1 MDPATA
7 FVFASLMMLA
17 NGWVLGMVGR
27 DFPAALRPCTA
38 SWRIA
43 TLLLAGGALIYA
55 VRDYAP
61 RAAGM
66 LLANGLLLLG
76 CTGYWRALRQF
87 YGRADAWWI
96 WLPAGLGFAGVAW
109 FAVLRPDTLLRVFVL
124 SSCFTVLL
132 LAAFVLLISQKS
144 PEGVRSRRVMA
155 SLFAL
160 MVVFT
165 VGRAAYF
172 LSQGISPSLE
182 MAGEGGWINLAS
194 PMVAALLPVVGTTA
208 FLLMCSERIGRQWE
222 LAASTDYLTGL
233 PNRRTLLTVGERRF
247 GAAQPPARRLALAVI
262 DIDHFKSINDSHG
275 HEVGDVALRHL
286 AEHLRAACRDGDL
299 AARHGGE
306 EFVVLWEGLDTAAA
320 RTAGERLCAQVASEP
335 LRTEGALI
343 PMTISMGVAAAG
355 EADRS
360 FHDLLRR
367 ADHALYAAK
376 AGGRNRVVEARE
388 KS

>member
-7 FVFASLMMLA
+7 FVVASLMMLA

-27 DFPAALRPCTA
+27 EFPAPLLPCTT

-43 TLLLAGGALIYA
+43 TLLLAGGALIHA
-55 VRDYAP
+55 ARSFMPLEVGAP
-61 RAAGM
+61 V
-66 LLANGLLLLG
+66 ANGLLLLG

-87 YGRADAWWI
+87 YGLPETPWI
-96 WLPAGLGFAGVAW
+96 WAPAAVGIAGVVW
-109 FAVLRPDTLLRVFVL
+109 FAALRPHTPLRVLIL
-124 SSCFTVLL
+124 SACFTVLL
-132 LAAFVLLISQKS
+132 LASFALLVSQKS

-155 SLFAL
+155 SLFA
-160 MVVFT
+160 VVAGFA
-165 VGRAAYF
+165 VARAAYF
-172 LSQGISPSLE
+172 VSQGISPSME
-182 MAGEGGWINLAS
+182 MAGEGGWINLVS

-247 GAAQPPARRLALAVI
+247 GGSAPGARRLALAVV

-275 HEVGDVALRHL
+275 HEVGDVALCHV
-286 AEHLRAACRDGDL
+286 AERLRAACRDGDL

-306 EFVVLWEGLDTAAA
+306 EFVLLWEGLDTAEA
-320 RTAGERLCAQVASEP
+320 RTAGERLRAQVASEP

-343 PMTISMGVAAAG
+343 PMTVSMGVASAG
-355 EADRS
+355 EGDRS

-376 AGGRNRVVEARE
+376 AGGRNRVETAQER
-388 KS
+388 

>member
-1 MDPATA
+1 M
-7 FVFASLMMLA
+7 
-17 NGWVLGMVGR
+17 
-27 DFPAALRPCTA
+27 
-38 SWRIA
+38 
-43 TLLLAGGALIYA
+43 
-55 VRDYAP
+55 
-61 RAAGM
+61 
-66 LLANGLLLLG
+66 
-76 CTGYWRALRQF
+76 
-87 YGRADAWWI
+87 
-96 WLPAGLGFAGVAW
+96 
-109 FAVLRPDTLLRVFVL
+109 FVL
-124 SSCFTVLL
+124 SLCFTVLL
-132 LAAFVLLISQKS
+132 SASFALLLSQNS
-144 PEGVRSRRVMA
+144 PEGARSRRVMA
-155 SLFAL
+155 WLFAL
-160 MVVFT
+160 IAAFT
-165 VGRAAYF
+165 MGRAAYF
-172 LSQGISPSLE
+172 ILKGISPSME
-182 MAGEGGWINLAS
+182 MAGDGGWINLVS

-335 LRTEGALI
+335 LRTDGALI

-376 AGGRNRVVEARE
+376 AGGSNRVVEATD